1 MSMLSNEKIN
11 FKSLEEK
18 TFKEMMKLGRKI
30 IQDELRMLDK
40 LILNYRDKE
49 IFKPKDF
56 QPTTI
61 KTKLGE
67 IPIARRYK
75 MVINGETKIIYLLD
89 ELLEINDF
97 GLYSQGIVEM
107 ITREITKKSYR
118 ETAKTISEDTDN
130 TISHTAVRNIVLKL
144 GEKIK

>member
-1 MSMLSNEKIN
+1 MNMLSNEKIN

-40 LILNYRDKE
+40 LILKYRDKE

-56 QPTTI
+56 QETTL

-67 IPIARRYK
+67 IPIVRRRYK
-75 MVINGETKIIYLLD
+75 MVINGKARYIYFLD
-89 ELLEINDF
+89 ELLEIKDF
-97 GLYSQGIVEM
+97 GLYSVGIVEM
-107 ITREITKKSYR
+107 VTREITKKSYR

-130 TISHTAVRNIVLKL
+130 TISHTAVRI
-144 GEKIK
+144 